1 MLCEKE
7 AENTPSYQFIPT
19 TKLILPEM
27 KSNLPKLGTIPVWY
41 NENSSQILPP
51 KIHQGRLGD
60 ASWTRSTPPL
70 LSMVAYKL
78 FDCGKHDQ
86 QASEVVTN
94 KATTISDLGV
104 VTRMLPAIHHDME
117 LQHISFESVSSPSV
131 PEKTHYTADNFR
143 WPTMVKEEPSLL
155 ITKEPVPGASCL
167 MTAYCRRQL
176 ENSKLSN
183 CSFQPYQVR
192 PNPLG
197 YFLNL
202 ALMFSSFTRAIMSH
216 QINHKP
222 NSFNYIIDWAHLSK
236 EYPRNGLVT
245 WDPGETHLSILLGLD
260 STKQKQ
266 VLLEENPHVS
276 FSYTL
281 SCFLNVITSSSIHP
295 WQKNIFQ
302 VFFWTSNLM
311 VEMKSLQQLFQSHPI
326 LTEVLMREKKI
337 WEGFHF
343 DSGKSKTSLPCPY
356 NFLND
361 FLSIFHSHNSY
372 WSNVVRDQV
381 VVGIM
386 IAAGKKRPRLKFWYE
401 VLCLI
406 FIDKMNVV
414 GSTQHQWE
422 GYTKKMLHQLLVGMD
437 DFEPHIGIIL
447 MAVTTLLDIFDP
459 ALTRPGRIVMY
470 VVPISDG
477 RGRPESLEFYL
488 QDKSLVANIDVNGT
502 IKFDLANLVNME
514 TLKAA
519 VEGVHKMTDPQL
531 EFTKNKIIINKIG
544 VTTVQWIYHR
554 GRKIIFVEL
563 THEENPIIIHEFFVS
578 ASSYFWDGYW
588 RKHPLKKIHTEVA
601 LLKHIY
607 PYWSLVYSSLGLSLL
622 ELVSGASFYGATL
635 AFFPLTLHTKGGI
648 TNLLS
653 WFFDRDYVP
662 ADKGGYLAGR
672 LFKQCA
678 TGTSWAT
685 SADGASWATSV
696 DGTSWATSV
705 DGISFATSDGIPLA
719 TSSDGMSLATST
731 DGNSLVTLTD
741 GTDDISF
748 LTSVDGIS
756 LTTSFPLAISSDGI
770 SVLTSFDGISLAASF
785 PLATSSDG
793 FTWATSFS
801 LAASSN
807 VNCFTTSVS

>member
-70 LSMVAYKL
+70 LPMVAYKL
-78 FDCGKHDQ
+78 FDRGKHDQ
-86 QASEVVTN
+86 QASEVVNN

-104 VTRMLPAIHHDME
+104 VSRMLPSIHHDME
-117 LQHISFESVSSPSV
+117 LQHISFESVRSPSV
-131 PEKTHYTADNFR
+131 PEKTRYTADNFH
-143 WPTMVKEEPSLL
+143 WPTMVKEESSLL

-167 MTAYCRRQL
+167 MTAYCRRRL

-202 ALMFSSFTRAIMSH
+202 ALMFSSFTRAIISH

-222 NSFNYIIDWAHLSK
+222 NSFNYIINWAHLSK
-236 EYPRNGLVT
+236 EYPCNGLVT

-276 FSYTL
+276 FSYTVP
-281 SCFLNVITSSSIHP
+281 CFLNVITSSSVHP

-302 VFFWTSNLM
+302 V
-311 VEMKSLQQLFQSHPI
+311 
-326 LTEVLMREKKI
+326 LMREKKI
-337 WEGFHF
+337 WDGFYF

-437 DFEPHIGIIL
+437 DFEPNIGIIL
-447 MAVTTLLDIFDP
+447 MAATTLLDIFDP
-459 ALTRPGRIVMY
+459 ALTRPSRIVMY

-502 IKFDLANLVNME
+502 IEFDLANLVNME
-514 TLKAA
+514 ALKAA
-519 VEGVHKMTDPQL
+519 VE
-531 EFTKNKIIINKIG
+531 
-544 VTTVQWIYHR
+544 
-554 GRKIIFVEL
+554 
-563 THEENPIIIHEFFVS
+563 
-578 ASSYFWDGYW
+578 
-588 RKHPLKKIHTEVA
+588 
-601 LLKHIY
+601 
-607 PYWSLVYSSLGLSLL
+607 GLSLL

-653 WFFDRDYVP
+653 WFFDR
-662 ADKGGYLAGR
+662 GR
-672 LFKQCA
+672 LAERSSSAPFSQQPQGQGRGQPPANPSLSQSSSTATKPVCQICSRTGHTAARCYQRFNYEFPGTNDPKGRNFPGDLIDGSSFLLHSLDDSARRFPKWKPMRAQVEIRRITFPFDPETRTHSRFKTETRCSISSYLTFYFSRGEKKA
-678 TGTSWAT
+678 FMNP
-685 SADGASWATSV
+685 ASVA
-696 DGTSWATSV
+696 
-705 DGISFATSDGIPLA
+705 
-719 TSSDGMSLATST
+719 ST
-731 DGNSLVTLTD
+731 DGLGYNERVALLFQRLSNIQPDRFLVC
-741 GTDDISF
+741 
-748 LTSVDGIS
+748 
-756 LTTSFPLAISSDGI
+756 PWYHENISSSYTNKEINEIRDEWAKYVMQMI
-770 SVLTSFDGISLAASF
+770 AA
-785 PLATSSDG
+785 G
-793 FTWATSFS
+793 K
-801 LAASSN
+801 
-807 VNCFTTSVS
+807 